1 MLIFLMNIFFI
12 IAVLLFF
19 MILCLCTKSI
29 MLIRYYSNNYD
40 KIRNQETQE
49 NYPRPGY

>member
-1 MLIFLMNIFFI
+1 MFFI

-19 MILCLCTKSI
+19 ITLCLCAKST

-40 KIRNQETQE
+40 KIRNQETRE
-49 NYPRPGY
+49 NYPRTGY

>member
-1 MLIFLMNIFFI
+1 MVFINIFFI
-12 IAVLLFF
+12 IVFLFF
-19 MILCLCTKSI
+19 FITLCLCTKSI

-49 NYPRPGY
+49 NYPRTGY

>member
-1 MLIFLMNIFFI
+1 MLTFLINMFFI

-19 MILCLCTKSI
+19 ITLCLCAKST

-40 KIRNQETQE
+40 KIRNQETRE
-49 NYPRPGY
+49 NYPRTGY